1 MSEPVPFLEL
11 CRRRQSVRRYDPA
24 RPVPRETIERCLEAA
39 RLAPSA
45 CNSQPWTFVVVDD
58 PARRAAVAQAARRG
72 IYGTMN
78 AFIDEAPVLVAVVT
92 GRSGYA
98 ARLGG
103 QLRGVQYALIDI
115 GIAAEHFALQAA
127 EEGVGTC
134 WLGWFDEKAVKQ
146 ALGLPRG
153 ARIDILLAM
162 GYAADPAVRS
172 KNRKPRDEM
181 ARYA

>member
-1 MSEPVPFLEL
+1 MSDPLPFLEL

-24 RPVPRETIERCLEAA
+24 RPVPRAVIERCLEAA

-45 CNSQPWTFVVVDD
+45 CNSQPWTFVVIDD
-58 PARRAAVAQAARRG
+58 PARRATVARAARRG

-78 AFIDEAPVLVAVVT
+78 GFLDEAPVLVAVLT
-92 GRSGYA
+92 ERSGYA

-103 QLRGVQYALIDI
+103 QIRGVQYALVDI
-115 GIAAEHFALQAA
+115 GIAAEHFVLQAA

-134 WLGWFDEKAVKQ
+134 WLGWFNEAAVKQ
-146 ALGLPRG
+146 ALGLARG

-162 GYAADPAVRS
+162 GYAADPAVRE
-172 KNRKPRDEM
+172 KNRKPREEM